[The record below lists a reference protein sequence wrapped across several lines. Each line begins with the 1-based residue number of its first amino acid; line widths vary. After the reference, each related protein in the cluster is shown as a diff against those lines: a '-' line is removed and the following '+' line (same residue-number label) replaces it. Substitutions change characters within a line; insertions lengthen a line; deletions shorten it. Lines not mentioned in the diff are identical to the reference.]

1 MAKKENVQAMFDGI
15 APRYDLLNHLL
26 SCGVDRCWRARAA
39 RCLDKGERQR
49 VLDVACGTGDF
60 AITIARRGAGRV
72 TGVDIS
78 EKMLDV
84 AREKAHAKR
93 LDGRVT
99 FQRGDAENLQFPD
112 EAFDAVTVAFGARNF
127 ERLEQAL
134 AELARV
140 TRPGGRL
147 VILEFSVPGRFPVKQ
162 LYRFYFT
169 RLLPLVGG
177 LVSGRRDAYEYLPAS
192 VYPFPHGERFLDLLR
207 TAGFTRATAH
217 PLSFGIAALYT
228 AEKPA

>member
-1 MAKKENVQAMFDGI
+1 MAKKEKVRDMFNDI

-26 SCGVDRCWRARAA
+26 SLGIDKRWRTLAA
-39 RCLDKGERQR
+39 RCLAKGAG

-60 AITIARRGAGRV
+60 AITAARRGAARV

-84 AREKAHAKR
+84 ARAKARAKH
-93 LDGRVT
+93 LDHRVS
-99 FQRGDAENLQFPD
+99 FLQGDAEELHFPD
-112 EAFDAVTVAFGARNF
+112 GSFDAVTVAFGARNF
-127 ERLEQAL
+127 ERLDKAL
-134 AELARV
+134 DEIARV

-147 VILEFSVPGRFPVKQ
+147 VILEFSVPERFPVKQ

-169 RLLPLVGG
+169 RLLPRVGG
-177 LVSGRRDAYEYLPAS
+177 IISGRGDAYAYLPAS
-192 VYPFPHGERFLDLLR
+192 VYPFPRGEKFLDILR
-207 TAGFTRATAH
+207 AAGFHGATAR
-217 PLSFGIAALYT
+217 PLSFGIATLYT